1 MMLPG
6 DGKERSELVYD
17 HRVKNARPI
26 KERFEEFYLELDEML
41 EEFGKAAEE
50 RRASMFAHL
59 PFAVSVPALIEKVSR
74 KSCRLFSYT
83 WGVFLD
89 RHFLE

>member
-26 KERFEEFYLELDEML
+26 KERFEEFYLEQM
-41 EEFGKAAEE
+41 
-50 RRASMFAHL
+50 R
-59 PFAVSVPALIEKVSR
+59 
-74 KSCRLFSYT
+74 C
-83 WGVFLD
+83 
-89 RHFLE
+89 

>member
-1 MMLPG
+1 MMLPE
-6 DGKERSELVYD
+6 DGKEKSELVYD
-17 HRVKNARPI
+17 HRVKNVRPI
-26 KERFEEFYLELDEML
+26 EERFKEFYLELDGML
-41 EEFGKAAEE
+41 KEFGKIAEE
-50 RRASMFAHL
+50 KGASIGPHL

-89 RHFLE
+89 RNFLE